1 MDMCNLTTLKGMSET
16 ELCYR
21 AKKTLEDF
29 DKKYLNENKA
39 PHETCEAAM
48 KTGSAKLITN
58 YKDMSNSVNNT
69 ARMVMDI
76 YGEIRQ
82 IKKDIKELKIQIEE
96 LMQAKNSDKASL
108 CLEAQQDKYINN
120 IGGK

>member
-1 MDMCNLTTLKGMSET
+1 MDMCNLTTLKGM
-16 ELCYR
+16 
-21 AKKTLEDF
+21 LEDF
-29 DKKYLNENKA
+29 DAKYLNESQTLMQICDTA
-39 PHETCEAAM
+39 METCSSGLM
-48 KTGSAKLITN
+48 YDTIKID
-58 YKDMSNSVNNT
+58 KDMRNSVNNT
-69 ARMVMDI
+69 TRMVMDI

-108 CLEAQQDKYINN
+108 CLDVQQDKYINN